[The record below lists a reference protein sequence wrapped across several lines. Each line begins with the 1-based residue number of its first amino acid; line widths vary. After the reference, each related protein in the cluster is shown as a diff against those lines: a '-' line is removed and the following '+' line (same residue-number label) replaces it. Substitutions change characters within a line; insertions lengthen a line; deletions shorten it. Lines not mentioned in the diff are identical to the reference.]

1 MLVGVVVGG
10 IVCVGGGV
18 VVGVVG
24 GVDVGIVCVGGGIV
38 GVNPR
43 RFTTSG
49 IFKSSDRDRRP
60 LGYSG
65 SELNN
70 SSFEQL
76 RARAR
81 YCKKTLFDLSK
92 LCSVGLL
99 DLN

>member
-1 MLVGVVVGG
+1 MLVGVVV
-10 IVCVGGGV
+10 CVGGGV
-18 VVGVVG
+18 DVGVV
-24 GVDVGIVCVGGGIV
+24 VGVGGGIV
-38 GVNPR
+38 GVNLR

-81 YCKKTLFDLSK
+81 YCKK
-92 LCSVGLL
+92 LCLI
-99 DLN
+99 